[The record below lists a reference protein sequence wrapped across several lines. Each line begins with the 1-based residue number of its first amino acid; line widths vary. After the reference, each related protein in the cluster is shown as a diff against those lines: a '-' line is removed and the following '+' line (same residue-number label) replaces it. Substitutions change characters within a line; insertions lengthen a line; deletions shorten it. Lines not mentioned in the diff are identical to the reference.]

1 MKKIVTIIAVVVLML
16 CLTACGNKI
25 ITSSA
30 GTAELPLKGFHG
42 MDREII
48 IETEDQLSFF
58 HQEFVF
64 VKNAY
69 HYQDGRLLK
78 LEAFETEIVINEDAT
93 KEDKRIEFP
102 IKYFICNSTV
112 YPYGNIN
119 YKQQGIYVELLSIYG
134 DPENI
139 LIYSMG
145 MAGVEEPIVYNV
157 TSGEYRLLF
166 EEAESCALAF
176 PAGIDANGEYVAV
189 SVGTNYDYTA
199 EISEGLYVLNLKSGK
214 SQKLPT
220 PDYDKNK
227 YTRCAIIPQRFIGN
241 ELLVTYEF
249 EYAPNLEEN
258 YSETYYYNLKN
269 GELRK
274 WDNEIEFD
282 SDLSCFSDDYFL
294 TKRNVE
300 EGSITVYNLK
310 TDKRYSYTAQSGI
323 DIGGNLN
330 ESGKF
335 LFSGYSNSPMEGP
348 DENGNIVYADVE
360 EYQPFFVNLE
370 KGEQIDITKH
380 IPNFT
385 ITTYKGYP
393 VRSKQWIDET
403 NLLIIYEKDNVY
415 HTDILDLKD
424 AMN

>member
-1 MKKIVTIIAVVVLML
+1 MKKIVTIITVVVLML

-69 HYQDGRLLK
+69 HYQNGQLLK
-78 LEAFETEIVINEDAT
+78 LEAFETKININGDVSRQG
-93 KEDKRIEFP
+93 DISIP
-102 IKYFICNSTV
+102 IKYFIYQSTV
-112 YPYGNIN
+112 YPYIN
-119 YKQQGIYVELLSIYG
+119 VDPHQQGISAYKMASIHD
-134 DPENI
+134 DPENV
-139 LIYSMG
+139 LIYSNGIM
-145 MAGVEEPIVYNV
+145 GVEPIIYNV
-157 TSGEYRLLF
+157 ISGEYRLLF
-166 EEAESCALAF
+166 TETQSCQLAF
-176 PAGIDANGEYVAV
+176 PAGIDADGQYVAV
-189 SVGTNYDYTA
+189 FGSDYDL
-199 EISEGLYVLNLKSGK
+199 SEGIGEYYVLNLKDGK
-214 SQKLPT
+214 SQKIPT

-227 YTRCAIIPQRFIGN
+227 YTSCAIIPQRFIGN
-241 ELLVTYEF
+241 ELLITYEI

-282 SDLSCFSDDYFL
+282 SDLSWLSDDYFL

-360 EYQPFFVNLE
+360 EEYQPFFVNLE

-385 ITTYKGYP
+385 IATYKGYP

-415 HTDILDLKD
+415 LTDILDLKD